1 MSANWVS
8 PPFDGM
14 LMACSSEYLAGTTLN
29 EESECHSRLPM
40 ANSRRRSS
48 RGYGVLFLSRLETSA
63 KVVGRRVS
71 LAARRLVPIA
81 CSISPR
87 LRVKASCWASS
98 IFCSRNTSTA
108 YRSMPAWIA
117 ATSSLESGRRMST
130 PSTSPA
136 KHGPTWR
143 MEMVIICL
151 LSCSSGP
158 ENLTQRRPARRHGEL
173 VLLLEQGHALVP
185 RRRPDARLHRLGAA
199 RLAIGHVL
207 VGPDMDPLVERADVG
222 EARED
227 QRRDGRPRLDQRRPC
242 LDHLGDGAGAVG
254 VGAELV
260 DGAMLARLEV
270 RRERR
275 GMEDLALHL
284 QDVVG
289 DLGRPHAGPDRLG
302 ADVVA
307 FVDVLVRPDMDDLV
321 ERADLGA
328 PEAAEARQLGARR
341 HARAEQL
348 LDLGDA
354 ARLHEI
360 GAHFKDHQSLLFN
373 RRPRRPVRA
382 GMPASL
388 PWQSGRAA
396 RACRP
401 DACRA
406 AWCR

>member
-1 MSANWVS
+1 MSANWGF
-8 PPFDGM
+8 PPLDGM
-14 LMACSSEYLAGTTLN
+14 LMACSSEYFAGTTVN

-108 YRSMPAWIA
+108 YLSMPAWIA
-117 ATSSLESGRRMST
+117 ATSSLVSGRRMST

-143 MEMVIICL
+143 MEMVIV
-151 LSCSSGP
+151 SPPSSDSSGP
-158 ENLTQRRPARRHGEL
+158 RAGSRLTRPSARSGRHESPQRRPARRHGEL

-222 EARED
+222 EARKD
-227 QRRDGRPRLDQRRPC
+227 QRRDGGPRLDQRRPC
-242 LDHLGDGAGAVG
+242 LDHLGYGAGAVG

-260 DGAMLARLEV
+260 DAAMLARLEV

-341 HARAEQL
+341 HACAEQL

-354 ARLHEI
+354 ARLH
-360 GAHFKDHQSLLFN
+360 G
-373 RRPRRPVRA
+373 
-382 GMPASL
+382 
-388 PWQSGRAA
+388 
-396 RACRP
+396 
-401 DACRA
+401 
-406 AWCR
+406 